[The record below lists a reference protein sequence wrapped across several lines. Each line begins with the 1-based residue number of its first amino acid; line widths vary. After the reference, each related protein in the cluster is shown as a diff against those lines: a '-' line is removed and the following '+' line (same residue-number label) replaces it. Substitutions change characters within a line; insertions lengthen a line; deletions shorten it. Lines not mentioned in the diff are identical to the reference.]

1 MTASYR
7 SLDHDLG
14 ETADALRDTVRAF
27 TDDKIAPIAD
37 EIDRT
42 DVFPRQLWPQMGAL
56 GLHGITV
63 EEE

>member
-1 MTASYR
+1 MSNISDP

-27 TDDKIAPIAD
+27 TDDKIAPIAE

-42 DVFPRQLWPQMGAL
+42 NVLPPSVYYRHLLKKM
-56 GLHGITV
+56 
-63 EEE
+63 